1 MRSMQNGNEQA
12 TAHLVRG
19 FTLKASINARVD
31 GLMSVG
37 SLHTL
42 VWYWV
47 DCKEEE
53 DKI

>member
-1 MRSMQNGNEQA
+1 MQNGNEQA
-12 TAHLVRG
+12 HMVRG